1 MTPALSQFYLA
12 RVTLETVTPLS
23 IAAGGADGV
32 FDVRLVR
39 DANGLPALPGSSIA
53 GVLRH
58 LYCTLHGDDEGA
70 TDKLFG
76 PQRADEGKPDRLAR
90 VITWGWDE
98 HGAWAEITLQG
109 KDGEH
114 VIQRLRW
121 IEPGSFLMGSP
132 ETEAGRWDAEG
143 PQHTGK
149 FDRVVLP
156 AGHRFSAELSLWSDQ
171 ADDPDWREVLG
182 LLVHPLFRL
191 GGGTR
196 AGLGRI
202 KVVQVHHGAW
212 SLGEKLGRKQYA
224 DLPRGLGD
232 LTGLEP
238 FAPPAPELAHLV
250 CAKLVL
256 EPRGFWRIG
265 EGEGSQDHKMDDQ
278 GKPADLLP
286 KLESRWDW
294 EARKPKAAEL
304 LIPGSSLKGLLA
316 HRVAFHANRRAGHWA
331 HKVLDEHPDYDK
343 SLHCDEVKTLFGFAR
358 DDREAAD
365 FALRGGREERRQDRR
380 VFIDD
385 GYLNLRSDELKLM
398 MHNAIDRFTGGV
410 REHMLFSEELVWKG
424 AVELDLMIDTRGV
437 SSAARLALRDALA
450 DLCEGRVAIGGGAG
464 KGHGFC
470 DGSLTWSDG
479 GAWIEASDT
488 DHGKQ
493 QQEAA

>member
-1 MTPALSQFYLA
+1 
-12 RVTLETVTPLS
+12 
-23 IAAGGADGV
+23 
-32 FDVRLVR
+32 
-39 DANGLPALPGSSIA
+39 
-53 GVLRH
+53 

-76 PQRADEGKPDRLAR
+76 FQRADEGEASRLH
-90 VITWGWDE
+90 VSWGAIQDSTGQPVE
-98 HGAWAEITLQG
+98 GLLLG
-109 KDGEH
+109 KDGE
-114 VIQRLRW
+114 QRLAD
-121 IEPGSFLMGSP
+121 PVLKALMEGVAR
-132 ETEAGRWDAEG
+132 ETRDRVRIGHRGAAAD
-143 PQHTGK
+143 TGK

-365 FALRGGREERRQDRR
+365 AQRVSSREERGRAGR